1 MEHTLKSADG
11 KVIIVIEDDGP
22 RAETFKMTVYD
33 YQHQRETHVRLS
45 KEDIRNIVTQWE
57 E

>member
-1 MEHTLKSADG
+1 MEHILKQPDG

>member
-1 MEHTLKSADG
+1 MEHTLKSTDG
-11 KVIIVIEDDGP
+11 KVKIFIDDDGP